1 MERPR
6 HEVTESGSCRWGTL
20 TRAER
25 QVVALTAEGFTNR
38 EIGERLFVSRR
49 TVQSHLSHVFT
60 KLGISSRVTL
70 AVAVAHTQRG

>member
-1 MERPR
+1 MDRPNDD
-6 HEVTESGSCRWGTL
+6 VTKSGTCRWDTL